1 MKKHISIIKALIIL
15 PCGCGFYRGNGING
29 VHDREKQNII
39 NTAGVIR
46 VTRPGYLLT
55 GRVVYERRM
64 SGDVDLV
71 VVGVSN
77 SIARPIHILI
87 FNQGLTLLGHEY
99 NITAERWR
107 WMILNAFHNRQNQ
120 GMAQPTKK

>member
-1 MKKHISIIKALIIL
+1 MSLIKASITLA
-15 PCGCGFYRGNGING
+15 CRHYRGNGING
-29 VHDREKQNII
+29 VHDCEKQNII
-39 NTAGVIR
+39 NTAGVVR
-46 VTRPGYLLT
+46 VPRPGYLLT

-87 FNQGLTLLGHEY
+87 FNQGLTLLGHEHD
-99 NITAERWR
+99 ITAKRWR
-107 WMILNAFHNRQNQ
+107 WMIHNAGRIKVRRNLRR
-120 GMAQPTKK
+120 